1 MRADYGDYDPDG
13 VGVDNGNF
21 LGLPKVRDPD
31 IVFLAAASELTVSY
45 GAGTAGG
52 PANVLAASTQLDVCL
67 PGLSANHELGV
78 AWRDLGL
85 GPRAGLPS
93 ARAAAARV
101 IAALERGR
109 GADVADVALVDAA
122 GELVNATVE
131 EAVTDVLAAG
141 AFPVL
146 VGGEHAVSLGAF
158 RACAR
163 RPEDFGILQ
172 VDAHMDLRYAYEG
185 FRFSHAS
192 VMRNALDSIP
202 GLRRLVQVGVRDWS
216 PGEAEAARAEDGR
229 VVTFFDDDLQR
240 RRFAGVPWHDC
251 VTDIV
256 EQLPRR
262 VWVSFDVDGLDPAL
276 CAHTGTP
283 VPGGLGFAEAQYLL
297 RELVA
302 SGREVVGMDF
312 VEVAGAPHEYEG
324 AVAARL
330 AYDLACRAVL
340 SQRAQGGEVG
350 GQDVQQD

>member
-52 PANVLAASTQLDVCL
+52 PANVLAASAQLDVSL
-67 PGLSANHELGV
+67 PDLHFSHELGV
-78 AWRDLGL
+78 AWRPVDVG
-85 GPRAGLPS
+85 GREAIRG
-93 ARAAAARV
+93 ARAAAERV
-101 IAALERGR
+101 IGALEAGD
-109 GADVADVALVDAA
+109 AASAIDVELVDAA
-122 GELVNATVE
+122 SRRVDAGVQS
-131 EAVTDVLAAG
+131 AVAEVLTAG

-163 RPEDFGILQ
+163 HHGGFGILQ
-172 VDAHMDLRYAYEG
+172 VDAHMDLRPAYEG
-185 FRFSHAS
+185 FGYSHAS
-192 VMRNALDSIP
+192 VMANALELP
-202 GLRRLVQVGVRDWS
+202 EVERLVQVGIRDWS
-216 PGEAEAARAEDGR
+216 PGEFDAMGAENGR
-229 VVTFFDDDLQR
+229 VATFFDYYLKR
-240 RRFAGVPWHDC
+240 RLFEGDTWRAC
-251 VTDIV
+251 VTEVV

-297 RELVA
+297 RAVVD
-302 SGREVVGMDF
+302 SGREVVGVDV

-330 AYDLACRAVL
+330 AYDLACRAVS
-340 SQRAQGGEVG
+340 SQRPEGGEVG
-350 GQDVQQD
+350 GRRVERE